1 MPASKAQ
8 RALTSER
15 RAQLIRLRVAGKGF
29 DEIAELLEYPTRGA
43 ATKDFKRALEQ
54 NLDEEGAAVATY
66 RQLENE
72 RLDAELVRLNDMET
86 KVRAVLDNRHIVV
99 SNGRVILDPDT
110 EEPMDDDAIVLQAVD
125 RLVKIEDAR
134 RRNGERRAKLNGLD
148 APERTE
154 VSGPDGGAVP
164 LGSGTLNELTALIGI
179 AGEQREASA
188 EVSEAED
195 SGGDTDS

>member
-72 RLDAELVRLNDMET
+72 RLDAELVRLEGLEAN
-86 KVRAVLDNRHIVV
+86 VRAVLDNRHIVV
-99 SNGRVILDPDT
+99 SNGRVILDPETD
-110 EEPMDDDAIVLQAVD
+110 EPMDDDAIVLQAVD

-134 RRNGERRAKLNGLD
+134 RKNSERRSKLNGLD
-148 APERTE
+148 APEKTE

-164 LGSGTLNELTALIGI
+164 LGSGSLAELNKLITI
-179 AGEQREASA
+179 AGGPEEGDGGEDAGDDSSA
-188 EVSEAED
+188 
-195 SGGDTDS
+195 